1 MKKFLSSLFI
11 SIFAAFG
18 VIFGAIPIVSNANF
32 AAQAKTS
39 EEYSTEILAAFED
52 NEYLS
57 AIAESAVTL
66 ESSFN
71 VTNKVNLEV
80 YDQNYYGTCYATAL
94 AQLLNLSY
102 EYRYDEHIKV
112 SASAIA
118 LQTRDLM
125 FSDGA
130 YPKEMLDSTFNL
142 KYVSEFDFPYE
153 ILNVYNR
160 VFESNTAL
168 IDLNFNGK
176 EILDVEE
183 YYVFPSQEALKAGS
197 ASVKQTYIQ
206 NLKKALVTHG
216 ALGTGLF
223 YRVGLSAHGNYVY
236 DLQNTNFEALGN
248 HAMTIVGYDDNFL
261 SSNFSDV
268 STNGAFL
275 ILNSWGK
282 DREEIIYLSYE
293 DVADLSYVFGVGDF
307 IDADEND
314 TEISNINKHY
324 YSIMNTYNTVSLS
337 ENLEI
342 GYQVSNTENGYLKQ
356 IDLQPIKYFTDT
368 AFYNESVDVKIYVNP
383 TSSSVDWATEYIGD
397 FDIGSGTNKIVL
409 AEPVAVT
416 GDFAIKI
423 VVTDSTLTYGY
434 FDKFSQ
440 NFNALFDVNGSWKT
454 VGVESNANLVRT
466 PFYLRVHVGENEKF
480 EISKE
485 ENLQTATTNA
495 VVFDLTSNKTIS
507 DVGVQIFKHS
517 VSTSTY
523 DTFEL
528 SNTDV
533 TENFDIS
540 VNGSNSAV
548 SITPKSFVSGTYKV
562 LISINAGEKTFIK
575 FINLD
580 DGINL
585 TTMQL
590 IQVNNNDKEDFI
602 KQVLY
607 SSSLMAETVN
617 VTIPSAYYFYF
628 IDGTDTTKFDLD
640 NTFLFNRDDVVL
652 NVSYSVDTSSRI
664 SKATAVFTHDTLK
677 TSRTI
682 YFNFFYETR
691 NKLIYVTEL
700 PNATHGNVGYAN
712 DGDIITLNN
721 ASAPNHNFVGW
732 YTSPSFTTKYNSSVN
747 IDGTGEVFKIYAKFT
762 QKTVPTF
769 AKKVKYN
776 SETNIMTV
784 DLDFSA
790 YNLGIYDVIDIYSI
804 KHTFKEQ
811 TYPYD
816 FTILSTNK
824 YSYNIYVEEQDLN
837 TVNAISF
844 YVKIGRFTFRD
855 DAAYYPYSYL
865 IQSINVTDVV
875 AVNFSKTGNGTVK
888 NQTTGATY
896 QSESVYVGYGGD
908 LFLNITAEDNNYIQK
923 LIVNGVSKTI
933 TNTKAMTVSLVGI
946 TSASSVQVVFAETTY
961 EITTVIPNGGG
972 TVDKKVP
979 IEVVYP
985 GDTIEY
991 TFIPDEGYRL
1001 DYIEVNGRIYRN
1013 DNDDLTSFVF
1023 GNVHENY
1030 TIMVYYVKITY
1041 TITIIIEGSG
1051 SVGHDSGIKVVNHG
1065 DTITFNIE
1073 AGEGYTL
1080 QSIYVDGNP
1089 LSLVGEYSFENIE
1102 ANHTFKVVFQKDVIE
1117 VWVEVVG
1124 VGSVEVYDVDS
1135 GTKLKTISTEE
1146 KFEATY
1152 ASNLKFKFVSGS
1164 NYEIN
1169 SIYVNGTLIQKQ
1181 TEYVKEAINENIK
1194 VRAIY
1199 SIKTY
1204 NLSLTTVGSGNSDVG
1219 SFVTKNH
1226 GDSITYTFIPVE
1238 GYEISSVKV
1247 NGTEAGNN
1255 NSLTIEN
1262 ITQNYTIVVTFVV
1275 KTFEIKWF
1283 NYDGSLIKTTTA
1295 NYGVTPA
1302 TSFTIPTKPGE
1313 GIYVFEF
1320 AGWNTKLD
1328 GTGTGLVVAKA
1339 NANYYAQFSRV
1350 LIKFEI
1356 TASVGSNGIIS
1367 PAGKTMVEYGSNQ
1380 TYVIAADPGYH
1391 IYRVYVDGELI
1402 ENKTEYTFE
1411 NVKETHTIS
1420 ATFKKNDFKATITNN
1435 DKQGSISG
1443 GEYFA
1448 TGERAIFVISPKEGY
1463 IIESVIVNGAEV
1475 KIENNAFIVE
1485 RVTDDLYITVKYAKK
1500 GASSG
1505 FVKFLKDNLMFVV
1518 MGIIAV
1524 AGVGAISV
1532 FSVMRAKKKK
1542 KEDEELFR

>member
-39 EEYSTEILAAFED
+39 EEYSAEVLEAFED

-57 AIAESAVTL
+57 AIAESSVTL

-71 VTNKVNLEV
+71 VTSKVNLEV
-80 YDQNYYGTCYATAL
+80 YDQNFYGTCYATAL

-102 EYRYDEHIKV
+102 EYRYGEHIKV

-118 LQTRDLM
+118 LQTRDLL

-153 ILNVYNR
+153 LLNIYDKVLEN
-160 VFESNTAL
+160 NTAL
-168 IDLNFNGK
+168 VDLNFNGK

-183 YYVFPSQEALKAGS
+183 YYAFPSKEALTNS
-197 ASVKQTYIQ
+197 NASVKQTYIQ
-206 NLKKALVTHG
+206 NMKKALVTHG
-216 ALGTGLF
+216 ALGVGLF
-223 YRVGLSAHGNYVY
+223 YAVGQYNGNYIY
-236 DLQNTNFEALGN
+236 DLQTPAFTVDTGN
-248 HAMTIVGYDDNFL
+248 HAMTIIGYDDNFAA
-261 SSNFSDV
+261 SNFKDV
-268 STNGAFL
+268 STDGAFL
-275 ILNSWGK
+275 ILNSYGE
-282 DREEIIYLSYE
+282 DREEIVYFSYE
-293 DVADLSYVFGVGDF
+293 DIADLSYVFGVGDF
-307 IDADEND
+307 IDPDEND

-324 YSIMNTYNTVSLS
+324 YSIMNTYNTVALS

-342 GYQVSNTENGYLKQ
+342 GYQVSNTKNGYLKQ

-368 AFYNESVDVKIYVNP
+368 AFYNEAVDVKLYVNP
-383 TSSSVDWATEYIGD
+383 TSNNISGATEYIGN
-397 FDIGSGTNKIVL
+397 FDIGVGTNKIVL

-423 VVTDSTLTYGY
+423 VVIDSSFTFGY

-440 NFNALFDVNGSWKT
+440 NFNALFDVNGSWKA
-454 VGVESNANLVRT
+454 VSLESNANLVRT

-485 ENLQTATTNA
+485 DNIQTATTNA
-495 VVFDLTSNKTIS
+495 VVFDLSSNKTIS

-528 SNTDV
+528 LNADV

-540 VNGSNSAV
+540 VNGTNSAV

-580 DGINL
+580 DGIDL

-590 IQVNNNDKEDFI
+590 IQVNNNNKKDFLE
-602 KQVLY
+602 QVLY
-607 SSSLMAETVN
+607 SSSLMAETIN

-628 IDGTDTTKFDLD
+628 IDGEDTTKFDLN
-640 NTFLFNRDDVVL
+640 NTFLFNRDNVVL

-664 SKATAVFTHDTLK
+664 SKATAVFTHGTLK

-691 NKLIYVTEL
+691 NKLVYVTEL
-700 PNATHGNVGYAN
+700 PNATHGNVSYAEN
-712 DGDIITLNN
+712 GSKITLNS

-732 YTSPSFTTKYNSSVN
+732 YTDSSFTTKYSNTVN
-747 IDGTGEVFKIYAKFT
+747 INGTGEIFKLYAKFT

-784 DLDFSA
+784 DLDFSD

-804 KHTFKEQ
+804 IHTFKTQ
-811 TYPYD
+811 TTPYN

-837 TVNAISF
+837 TINRISF
-844 YVKIGRFTFRD
+844 YVKIGRFAFREN
-855 DAAYYPYSYL
+855 AAYYPYSYL
-865 IQSINVTDVV
+865 LQSVNVTDVV
-875 AVNFSKTGNGTVK
+875 SVNFLQTGNGTIK

-896 QSESVYVGYGGD
+896 QNERIYAGYGSD
-908 LFLNITAEDNNYIQK
+908 LFLNITADTNSYIQSIK
-923 LIVNGVSKTI
+923 INGVSKQI
-933 TNTKAMTVSLVGI
+933 TNTKTMSVSLI
-946 TSASSVQVVFAETTY
+946 EIISASSIEVVFAETIY
-961 EITTVIPNGGG
+961 EITTLIPNGGG
-972 TVDKKVP
+972 TIDKKVP
-979 IEVVYP
+979 TEVVSP
-985 GDTIEY
+985 GSTIEY

-1013 DNDDLTSFVF
+1013 NNNDLTSFIF
-1023 GNVHENY
+1023 SNIHEDY
-1030 TIMVYYVKITY
+1030 TIIIYYVKITY
-1041 TITIIIEGSG
+1041 TITIIVEGSG
-1051 SVGHDSGIKVVNHG
+1051 SVGQIPGTMVVNHG
-1065 DTITFNIE
+1065 DDIIFNFE
-1073 AGEGYTL
+1073 AGDGYTL

-1089 LSLVGEYSFENIE
+1089 LSLIGTYSFENVTE
-1102 ANHTFKVVFQKDVIE
+1102 NHTIKVVFQKDVIE
-1117 VWVEVVG
+1117 VWVEIIG
-1124 VGSVEVYDVDS
+1124 EGEVEVYDNDTS
-1135 GTKLKTISTEE
+1135 TKLKTISTEE
-1146 KFEATY
+1146 KFEASY
-1152 ASNLKFKFVSGS
+1152 ASNLKFRFNSGS
-1164 NYEIN
+1164 NYEID
-1169 SIYVNGTLIQKQ
+1169 SIYVNGILIQKQ
-1181 TEYVKEAINENIK
+1181 IEYIKEKINENIK
-1194 VRAIY
+1194 IKVVFT
-1199 SIKTY
+1199 IKTY
-1204 NLSLTTVGSGNSDVG
+1204 NLSLSTVGSGVSNVG

-1226 GDSITYTFIPVE
+1226 GESITYTFIPVD

-1247 NGTEAGNN
+1247 NGTDVGNN

-1262 ITQNYTIVVTFVV
+1262 ITQNYNIVVTFVI
-1275 KTFEIKWF
+1275 KTFEINWF
-1283 NYDGSLIKTTTA
+1283 NYNGTLIKTTTV
-1295 NYGVTPA
+1295 NYGVIPA
-1302 TSFTIPTKPGE
+1302 VSFNLPTKPNE
-1313 GIYVFEF
+1313 GNFVFEF
-1320 AGWNTKLD
+1320 VGWNTKID
-1328 GTGTGLVVAKA
+1328 GTGTGLTVAKEDV
-1339 NANYYAQFSRV
+1339 NYYAQFKKGLV
-1350 LIKFEI
+1350 KFEI
-1356 TASVGSNGIIS
+1356 TASAGSNGVIS
-1367 PAGKTMVEYGSNQ
+1367 PSGKTMVEHGSSKKF
-1380 TYVIAADPGYH
+1380 VISADPGYH
-1391 IYRVYVDGELI
+1391 VYRVYVDGELVGNI
-1402 ENKTEYTFE
+1402 AEYTFE

-1420 ATFKKNDFKATITNN
+1420 ATFKKNDFKAEITSN
-1435 DKQGSISG
+1435 DKHGSVSG
-1443 GEYFA
+1443 GKYFEN
-1448 TGERAIFVISPKEGY
+1448 GERAVFIITPKEGY
-1463 IIESVIVNGAEV
+1463 VIESVTVNGVEV
-1475 KIENNAFIVE
+1475 KIENSTFIVE
-1485 RVTDDLYITVKYAKK
+1485 KVTDDLYITVNFAKK
-1500 GASSG
+1500 GSANG
-1505 FVKFLKDNLMFVV
+1505 FVKLLKDNLMFVV
-1518 MGIIAV
+1518 MGVIAV

-1532 FSVMRAKKKK
+1532 FSAMRAKKKK